1 MLRAVARLC
10 LAVTALAS
18 AGHAAFAE
26 KRVALVIGNSKYLLA
41 PLTNPAN
48 DADGI
53 AAALQRLQFEVTER
67 KDLSVR
73 IHETLD
79 SFIPKANGAD
89 VAFFFSGYGLQ
100 IDSGLSCAGE
110 CEA

>member
-1 MLRAVARLC
+1 M
-10 LAVTALAS
+10 
-18 AGHAAFAE
+18 
-26 KRVALVIGNSKYLLA
+26 KYLAGRSPPPWRCLMPRWA
-41 PLTNPAN
+41 RRRTQNASSRCQIMLGG
-48 DADGI
+48 DG
-53 AAALQRLQFEVTER
+53 AGERRALHSRKRLQFEVTER

-73 IHETLD
+73 GFDETLD

-89 VAFFFSGYGLQ
+89 VAFFFSGYGHQ